1 VPPPLFEVE
10 ALTVGPLQ
18 DVCLALAPGEIL
30 GISGPSGSGKS
41 RLLRALA
48 DLDPHSGILRCGGQD
63 ADALSGPAWRRQ
75 VRYLPAESAW
85 WSERV
90 GDHFPL
96 PPESTTL
103 ARLGL
108 TPAALEWSVTRLSS
122 GERQRLAL
130 LRALADR
137 PRVLLLD
144 EPTANL
150 DTGNRLAAEALV
162 GDYARTE
169 AAGVIW
175 VSHDSAQLARV
186 ATRRLVVQA
195 GRLIAREPETG
206 AA

>member
-1 VPPPLFEVE
+1 MSEPLFEVE
-10 ALTVGPLQ
+10 AMTVGPLQ
-18 DVCLALAPGEIL
+18 DVGFRLARGEIL

-48 DLDPHSGILRCGGQD
+48 DLDPHTGVVRCAGLDAQTLRA
-63 ADALSGPAWRRQ
+63 ADWRRQ

-85 WSERV
+85 WSDRV
-90 GDHFPL
+90 GDHFPA
-96 PPESTTL
+96 PPGSLEL

-108 TPAALEWSVTRLSS
+108 TPAALDWPVSRLSS

-150 DTGNRLAAEALV
+150 DTGSRLAAEALV
-162 GDYARTE
+162 QDYLRSAS
-169 AAGVIW
+169 AGVVW
-175 VSHDSAQLARV
+175 VSHDTAQLARV
-186 ATRRLVVQA
+186 ATRRLVVRA
-195 GRLIAREPETG
+195 GRLIAPAPEAG